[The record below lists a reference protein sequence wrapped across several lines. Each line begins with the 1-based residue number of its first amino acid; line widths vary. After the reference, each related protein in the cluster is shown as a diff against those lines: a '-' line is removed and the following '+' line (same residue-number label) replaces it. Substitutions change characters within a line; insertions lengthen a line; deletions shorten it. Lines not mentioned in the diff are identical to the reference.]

1 MFLIDE
7 ISRPFRPEDIVEIH
21 NSSETEHLLPGT
33 ICSKWDH
40 VFEWDDNCVKA
51 STLEGWRHHS
61 DNLCDEALLETFPD
75 LSSSTGIDL
84 LDAIEQRAEQG
95 PGAARN
101 FIDHVKCIPPEGVK
115 ASDDQIRRG
124 QAFFY
129 AYSSPILAGLMH
141 FSLAG
146 GFASAR
152 ITRVLHT
159 VSYLVPGKSN
169 KAGEYSITPATSD
182 RTFKRLLETLQ
193 MVLDAMGGNTSL
205 VERESKALRPGV
217 HELAPG
223 EEGWRSVVRVRL
235 LHGVARRRIMERVRH
250 PDGDIPGYDFNVD
263 GYPINQ
269 EDLAATLSSFC
280 SAPLFCL
287 SRLGYYPSIS
297 EKEDYI
303 ALWRHIGYYMGVDPE
318 ILSRHFA
325 NLSINNK
332 FLASTVASDDQIR
345 RGQAFFYTYSSPI
358 LAGLMHFSLAG
369 GFASARITRVLHAVS
384 YLVPGKS
391 SKAGEYA
398 ITPAT
403 SERTFKRL
411 LETLQMVLDTMG
423 GNTSLVEREGKAVR
437 PGVHDLAPGEEGW
450 RSVVRVRLLHG
461 VARRRIMERV
471 RHPEGG
477 IPGYDFN
484 ADGYP
489 INQEDLAATLSSFC
503 SAPLICLTRLG
514 YHPSV
519 SEKEDYIALWRH
531 IGYYM
536 GVDPE
541 ILSRHFSSLSVNNKF
556 LASTVAHLLENP
568 DPEASRLPPPTMPIL
583 HAISHRPP
591 FPSTFAYHCA
601 LTRFLVGD
609 RLADH
614 LQIPKTPLLEYY
626 RLRTKLLLTKL
637 PYYFGKVY
645 RLRNWESRRVRISR
659 EGLSRVVRWQMGMRR
674 TAFRPR
680 LEDGEIAPGVEQS
693 EAVVPNMV
701 LGQAFMREYNFLIR
715 EMLGVIGGVVLSVLA
730 MVNYYH
736 DNKPCSSVHMPNP
749 PSNIPKTQ
757 KAVVCPGPGQP
768 WTVLNDVPVPIPRP
782 HDVLIKVIAVGLCGG
797 DGVLR
802 AGGMPGLDYP
812 IVAGHEIVGRIV
824 GLGNEVESSSGT
836 SIWKWTV
843 GQRVGVGWNAGR
855 CQKCYYCR
863 SGNPQGCSMAHATA
877 LTRDGGLAEYTTAHF
892 TALVPYPDELSSLQA
907 PLLCA
912 GLTCFNSLRHTRAKP
927 GDSVLII
934 GCGGLGHVAIP
945 LARAM
950 GFRSIVLSRTEAKR
964 KLAMELGAEAF
975 IVSQVPTAR
984 NESDDPLVK
993 EIIGIVDRPFG
1004 GSGPGGVNIVLQTA
1018 PEEETLRRVT
1028 GALAMDAEIILL
1040 SEPDSMKIDLPLM
1053 PFLIKRASIRGW
1065 TAGVPTDA
1073 HDTLRFCVQTGVRCI
1088 VETTTM
1094 ENAEAAYTNMSKA
1107 LFRTVVVI
1115 DGSEVEK
1122 ERR

>member
-129 AYSSPILAGLMH
+129 TYSSPILAGLMH

-193 MVLDAMGGNTSL
+193 MVLDVMGGNTSL
-205 VERESKALRPGV
+205 AERESKAVRLGV

-223 EEGWRSVVRVRL
+223 EEGWSSVVRVRL

-332 FLASTVASDDQIR
+332 FLASTVV
-345 RGQAFFYTYSSPI
+345 
-358 LAGLMHFSLAG
+358 H
-369 GFASARITRVLHAVS
+369 
-384 YLVPGKS
+384 
-391 SKAGEYA
+391 
-398 ITPAT
+398 
-403 SERTFKRL
+403 L
-411 LETLQMVLDTMG
+411 LET
-423 GNTSLVEREGKAVR
+423 
-437 PGVHDLAPGEEGW
+437 
-450 RSVVRVRLLHG
+450 
-461 VARRRIMERV
+461 
-471 RHPEGG
+471 
-477 IPGYDFN
+477 
-484 ADGYP
+484 
-489 INQEDLAATLSSFC
+489 
-503 SAPLICLTRLG
+503 
-514 YHPSV
+514 
-519 SEKEDYIALWRH
+519 
-531 IGYYM
+531 
-536 GVDPE
+536 
-541 ILSRHFSSLSVNNKF
+541 
-556 LASTVAHLLENP
+556 P
-568 DPEASRLPPPTMPIL
+568 DPDAGGLPPPTMPIL

-601 LTRFLVGD
+601 LTRLLVGD

-614 LQIPKTPLLEYY
+614 LRIPQTPSLEYY
-626 RLRTKLLLTKL
+626 RLHTKLFFTKL
-637 PYYFGKVY
+637 PYLFGKLY
-645 RLRNWESRRVRISR
+645 PLRNWESRRVRISR

-680 LEDGEIAPGVEQS
+680 QEDGEIAPGVEQS

-701 LGQAFMREYNFLIR
+701 LGQAFMREYNLLIR
-715 EMLGVIGGVVLSVLA
+715 EMLGVIGGTVLSVLA
-730 MVNYYH
+730 
-736 DNKPCSSVHMPNP
+736 
-749 PSNIPKTQ
+749 
-757 KAVVCPGPGQP
+757 
-768 WTVLNDVPVPIPRP
+768 
-782 HDVLIKVIAVGLCGG
+782 
-797 DGVLR
+797 
-802 AGGMPGLDYP
+802 
-812 IVAGHEIVGRIV
+812 
-824 GLGNEVESSSGT
+824 
-836 SIWKWTV
+836 
-843 GQRVGVGWNAGR
+843 VGWKAW
-855 CQKCYYCR
+855 
-863 SGNPQGCSMAHATA
+863 SW
-877 LTRDGGLAEYTTAHF
+877 LA
-892 TALVPYPDELSSLQA
+892 
-907 PLLCA
+907 
-912 GLTCFNSLRHTRAKP
+912 
-927 GDSVLII
+927 
-934 GCGGLGHVAIP
+934 
-945 LARAM
+945 
-950 GFRSIVLSRTEAKR
+950 
-964 KLAMELGAEAF
+964 
-975 IVSQVPTAR
+975 
-984 NESDDPLVK
+984 
-993 EIIGIVDRPFG
+993 
-1004 GSGPGGVNIVLQTA
+1004 
-1018 PEEETLRRVT
+1018 
-1028 GALAMDAEIILL
+1028 
-1040 SEPDSMKIDLPLM
+1040 
-1053 PFLIKRASIRGW
+1053 
-1065 TAGVPTDA
+1065 
-1073 HDTLRFCVQTGVRCI
+1073 
-1088 VETTTM
+1088 
-1094 ENAEAAYTNMSKA
+1094 
-1107 LFRTVVVI
+1107 
-1115 DGSEVEK
+1115 
-1122 ERR
+1122 